1 VVQDGPGDPDD
12 LRDLCDLVAR
22 VPPGW
27 TRVVHGGRAWGL
39 SRTDHV
45 GGRSVFVEADELG
58 GPGRLSANV
67 WFTADGPLLRP
78 CEVPADEVLGLLRGW
93 VPA

>member
-1 VVQDGPGDPDD
+1 VSEELGELGE
-12 LRDLCDLVAR
+12 LVER

-27 TRVVHGGRAWGL
+27 TRVLHHGRSWGL
-39 SRTDHV
+39 SRTDHA

-67 WFTADGPLLRP
+67 WLTADGPLLRP
-78 CEVPADEVLGLLRGW
+78 CEVPAEQVLDLLRRW

>member
-1 VVQDGPGDPDD
+1 MHPDD
-12 LRDLCDLVAR
+12 LGELVGR

-27 TRVVHGGRAWGL
+27 TRVRHDGRAWGL
-39 SRTDHV
+39 SRTDHA

-67 WFTADGPLLRP
+67 WFTAGGPHLRP
-78 CEVPADEVLGLLRGW
+78 CEVPAGEVLDLLRGW

>member
-1 VVQDGPGDPDD
+1 MRDD
-12 LRDLCDLVAR
+12 LDELVAR

-27 TRVVHGGRAWGL
+27 TRVTYRGRPWGL
-39 SRTDHV
+39 SRGDHA

-67 WFTADGPLLRP
+67 WFTADGPVLRP
-78 CEVPADEVLGLLRGW
+78 CEVPAGDVLDLLRGW
-93 VPA
+93 TAD